1 MPVRRL
7 QADID
12 TDFVLTTSGAGAQY
26 LSRTFVTPAGVT
38 SVSLRYMFVTREF
51 PKYYAS
57 QCNDAF
63 SVTITSASA
72 KGVVAIAASTL
83 NAFAYNEYTIT
94 DLGGATSW
102 FQLTAPVSS
111 GGDTVGIRVSVSNVG
126 DGVVDSMI
134 IVDKVITTSL
144 SITDIAL
151 ADIDGDPLRFLSASP
166 HPYFDGNTRVHG
178 TLSVHGAVDDNLADL
193 QLEVL
198 QGSVVVVVVKPPA
211 GLQASLFK
219 PFGSAGL
226 VAVTDGRLRLRIR
239 ATTGKGAQA
248 VADCGSVIK
257 LVLFTG
263 SNRFGS
269 NRYPEFGGDAWAV
282 PQVVKLAKAVG
293 DSFQWNDFS
302 NMNGG
307 FFVDDKGHSE
317 GLSLDGLFAGYTSR
331 SAAVAQQMINQINSL
346 PNMIRMVYVTFTSAY
361 QGAIAGKTLDDGRRV
376 TDVIIDTPGH
386 SDHFHWEINAPAVAA
401 VSLPP
406 ATPCPI
412 CQGFNALGG
421 ACEIVRD
428 GTEG

>member
-1 MPVRRL
+1 
-7 QADID
+7 
-12 TDFVLTTSGAGAQY
+12 
-26 LSRTFVTPAGVT
+26 
-38 SVSLRYMFVTREF
+38 
-51 PKYYAS
+51 
-57 QCNDAF
+57 
-63 SVTITSASA
+63 
-72 KGVVAIAASTL
+72 
-83 NAFAYNEYTIT
+83 
-94 DLGGATSW
+94 
-102 FQLTAPVSS
+102 
-111 GGDTVGIRVSVSNVG
+111 
-126 DGVVDSMI
+126 MI

-198 QGSVVVVVVKPPA
+198 QGSVVV
-211 GLQASLFK
+211 
-219 PFGSAGL
+219 
-226 VAVTDGRLRLRIR
+226 AVTDGRLRLRIR

-263 SNRFGS
+263 SNHFAS
-269 NRYPEFGGDAWAV
+269 NRDPEFGGDAWAV

-293 DSFQWNDFS
+293 DSFQWNKFS

-307 FFVDDKGHSE
+307 FFVDHKGRSE
-317 GLSLDGLFAGYTSR
+317 GLSIDGLFAGYTSR

-346 PNMIRMVYVTFTSAY
+346 PSMIRMVYVTFTSAY

-386 SDHFHWEINAPAVAA
+386 SDHFHWEINAPAVAT

-421 ACEIVRD
+421 ACKIVPD
-428 GTEG
+428 GTEC